1 MAKITVKHYL
11 NTRLKPL
18 LVGEVVKYPVY
29 VSANYKGHDHKF
41 KSIWIKNRLSET
53 EFQDNKTIKELIEY
67 EKNIINEIVIFER
80 EVVNIDFNLHLF
92 HSTFSIVNLF
102 LRGSLITEMIEQ
114 LLKFIEDKTG
124 LDLEFIEL
132 NINFKS
138 VKFWVNSMNS
148 NIYKKETQTKIRYY
162 FMLLMFEDN
171 FFTPSEN
178 NELIVGKVLNFYEWK
193 KNGAREK
200 FIKFATEKDFSSNSD
215 LISLTQTHDNMIN
228 KWIIDGY
235 TI

>member
-11 NTRLKPL
+11 NSRLKPL

-80 EVVNIDFNLHLF
+80 EAVNIDFNSHLL
-92 HSTFSIVNLF
+92 HSTFSITNLF
-102 LRGSLITEMIEQ
+102 LRGVLIVEMIEQ
-114 LLKFIEDKTG
+114 LLEFIEEKTK
-124 LDLEFIEL
+124 LDLEFINL
-132 NINFKS
+132 NINWNNL
-138 VKFWVNSMNS
+138 KFWVNSMNS
-148 NIYKKETQTKIRYY
+148 EIYKPETQTKIRYY

-171 FFTPSEN
+171 YYTPTEN
-178 NELIVGKVLNFYEWK
+178 NVLTAGSVLNFYEWK

-215 LISLTQTHDNMIN
+215 LISLTQIHDNLIN